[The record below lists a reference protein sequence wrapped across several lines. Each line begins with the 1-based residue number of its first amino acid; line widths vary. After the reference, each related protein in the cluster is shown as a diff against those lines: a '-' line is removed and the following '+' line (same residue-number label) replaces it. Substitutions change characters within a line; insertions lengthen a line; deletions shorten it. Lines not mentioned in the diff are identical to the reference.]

1 MSRVSGDSTST
12 VPEQGHRQTRA
23 NVPKQVATPNG
34 VAKMARRSDR
44 DSGGS
49 GLKFTVWAG
58 SILIAVWAG
67 HDPHQAAMVVHSI
80 AAAIASH
87 AAHH

>member
-1 MSRVSGDSTST
+1 MRCGCMVTVALIESPRDASRQHGMLTNSEGI
-12 VPEQGHRQTRA
+12 
-23 NVPKQVATPNG
+23 
-34 VAKMARRSDR
+34 AKMARRSDR
-44 DSGGS
+44 DSGGF
-49 GLKFTVWAG
+49 GLKFTAWAV

-80 AAAIASH
+80 ATAIASH